1 MSIGNN
7 AVDFSELALYDR
19 AGRRVNETANV
30 ESWTT
35 VIAGRRV
42 DNLFDN
48 DISTV
53 FWQQNS
59 GNADFT
65 MTLKDGVA
73 KSIASYILVPQ
84 NNNGAVYMSPYE
96 WNVYAS
102 PTGEDDSWV
111 LMDARTSENCRRGT
125 TGDWS
130 CYNGGIPFEFTTR
143 RDETEAG
150 FDSVVKVSVASGA
163 ILDLTR
169 SATVLAN
176 VVVDCASAGT
186 ICGGALSES
195 GTLTLA
201 NVAVIGDMHYIA
213 YYTGNPSNT
222 AVVVTAAP
230 APL

>member
-1 MSIGNN
+1 
-7 AVDFSELALYDR
+7 
-19 AGRRVNETANV
+19 
-30 ESWTT
+30 
-35 VIAGRRV
+35 
-42 DNLFDN
+42 
-48 DISTV
+48 
-53 FWQQNS
+53 
-59 GNADFT
+59 
-65 MTLKDGVA
+65 
-73 KSIASYILVPQ
+73 
-84 NNNGAVYMSPYE
+84 MSPYE